1 MKTCN
6 KCNTEK
12 ELTEFY
18 FRKDLNKHRPSCKEC
33 FSTQVAHNKYN
44 ITQETLDKLYVEAD
58 NKCQICG
65 DTQCA
70 GVDHKSSKYRPLV
83 IDHNHETGK
92 VRGILCNWCNSAL
105 GHFKDDPARL
115 YKAIEYL
122 KSTSA

>member
-18 FRKDLNKHRPSCKEC
+18 YRKDTNSYRKECKEC
-33 FSTQVAHNKYN
+33 FSKQVARNKYQ
-44 ITQETLDKLYVEAD
+44 ITDEQIDTMYKKAD
-58 NKCQICG
+58 NKCQICHEQTEHG
-65 DTQCA
+65 
-70 GVDHKSSKYRPLV
+70 SSKYRDLV

-92 VRGILCNWCNSAL
+92 VRGILCSWCNSAL
-105 GHFKDDPARL
+105 GHFKDDPKRL
-115 YKAIEYL
+115 TNAIEYL